1 MPKSKTPPPDDIDSD
16 IDTDIDTD
24 INDDNDNDND
34 NSDDDVL
41 AEFET
46 RQQMEP
52 DSERWHSLDKDDPS
66 DELEEF
72 DPAPPAGR

>member
-1 MPKSKTPPPDDIDSD
+1 
-16 IDTDIDTD
+16 
-24 INDDNDNDND
+24 
-34 NSDDDVL
+34 VL

-52 DSERWHSLDKDDPS
+52 DSERWQSLDKDDPS
-66 DELEEF
+66 DELEQF

>member
-1 MPKSKTPPPDDIDSD
+1 MPKSKTPPPDELEIDG
-16 IDTDIDTD
+16 
-24 INDDNDNDND
+24 DDE
-34 NSDDDVL
+34 VL

-52 DSERWHSLDKDDPS
+52 DSERWQSLDKDDPS
-66 DELEEF
+66 DELEQF